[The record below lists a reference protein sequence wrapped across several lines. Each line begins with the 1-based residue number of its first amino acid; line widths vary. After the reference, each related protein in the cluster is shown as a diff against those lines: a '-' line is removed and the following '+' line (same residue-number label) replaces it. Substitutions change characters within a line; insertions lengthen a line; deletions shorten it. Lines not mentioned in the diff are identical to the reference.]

1 MTNESNLKNLSE
13 LNNNGK
19 SSKKLHIVG
28 NKKESKPA
36 ASKKKAAVNED
47 KQKDKPKRKLNSY
60 MKFAM
65 KTRESVKK
73 QMPNASVVEIAK
85 ELGKRWGKL
94 TPEEKLEFA

>member
-36 ASKKKAAVNED
+36 ASKKKAAAVKE
-47 KQKDKPKRKLNSY
+47 DKPKRKLNSY

>member
-1 MTNESNLKNLSE
+1 MTNESNLNALSE

-19 SSKKLHIVG
+19 LSKKLHIVG
-28 NKKESKPA
+28 DKKESNA
-36 ASKKKAAVNED
+36 TASKKKAAVKE
-47 KQKDKPKRKLNSY
+47 DKPKRKLNSY

-85 ELGKRWGKL
+85 ELGKRWGKM

>member
-1 MTNESNLKNLSE
+1 MTNESNLKALSE

-19 SSKKLHIVG
+19 LSKKLHIVG
-28 NKKESKPA
+28 DNKESKMNS
-36 ASKKKAAVNED
+36 SKKKAAVKE
-47 KQKDKPKRKLNSY
+47 DKPKRKLNSY

-85 ELGKRWGKL
+85 ELGKRWGKM

>member
-36 ASKKKAAVNED
+36 ASKKKAAAVKE
-47 KQKDKPKRKLNSY
+47 DKPKRKLNSY

-73 QMPNASVVEIAK
+73 QMPNYSFAF
-85 ELGKRWGKL
+85 L
-94 TPEEKLEFA
+94 TL

>member
-1 MTNESNLKNLSE
+1 MTNESNLKALSE

-19 SSKKLHIVG
+19 LSKKLHIVG
-28 NKKESKPA
+28 DNKESKMNS
-36 ASKKKAAVNED
+36 SKKKAAVKE
-47 KQKDKPKRKLNSY
+47 DKPKRKLNSY

>member
-28 NKKESKPA
+28 DKKKSKPA
-36 ASKKKAAVNED
+36 ASKKKAAVKE
-47 KQKDKPKRKLNSY
+47 DKPKRKLNSY